1 MNGIGVLKEL
11 YDSEINFSISCDSD
25 GGFDVRLGDE
35 YNGWKESKNFRDLD
49 VGVRWLINLIR
60 KDVMTSGIRLYSSR
74 TTIRVSLSA
83 LSPMNWECLRCP
95 SGVYSPS
102 KTALIH

>member
-35 YNGWKESKNFRDLD
+35 YNGWKESKNVRDLD
-49 VGVRWLINLIR
+49 VGVRWLMRAAIHHYPESDFAKQYR
-60 KDVMTSGIRLYSSR
+60 PTSTPLGRSRLRNFKEAASTKGGQR
-74 TTIRVSLSA
+74 HR
-83 LSPMNWECLRCP
+83 EQKGR
-95 SGVYSPS
+95 
-102 KTALIH
+102 